1 MHKLKDKKIVKQLT
15 AIVMGAC
22 MLTATGASIGG
33 VHADAATVLDKDGK
47 FYLDYSSFDEAKSAA
62 EELNVKLSEEG
73 SVLLKNDGTLPL
85 TGNESVSVFGCI
97 EDQLQNNTQVSDSVF
112 TAFKKA
118 GFNANPALANFYKNH
133 NRRDTAI
140 HEEPLN
146 FSEGV
151 KNSFELYNDLAV
163 IVVGRGGA
171 EMNDL
176 DTVIK
181 EEEKET
187 YLGKDQGWEHE
198 DLFEGSDNSY
208 LQQEKDAADEKVKK
222 YKHKHELQLSD
233 SEQALVK
240 YVEEQNFKHIVFVIN
255 SSSAMETYNI
265 EHDEKI
271 NAVVWIGRTGET
283 GIHALPRL
291 LSGAAT
297 FSGKVSDEWYKD
309 FTADPVWANF
319 ATLEHQFGF
328 AATGVKYNDIL
339 AGGAEKTA
347 TQYPNNYMYEDGTYT
362 SDLIAPRYNGFNGT
376 DYEEDIYIG
385 YKYVESYYQDIYN
398 GDQPIPT
405 KYSSLTKE
413 VAAQKWYEDTVT
425 HPFGQ
430 GLSYT
435 DFSMNIKGV
444 YVDSDKKTTFE
455 KALSDDVDGFGS
467 AVGKTQKY
475 KKLYVDVEVTNIGA
489 EFSGKEVVQIYVN
502 PPYTKGGIEKPAMR
516 LVGFAKTEELKPGK
530 SQTVTVEVSVQDMAS
545 YDDYDKNGNSF
556 SGYELEKGLY
566 TLYASN
572 SSHVDLSTIQTK
584 DNDAQD
590 KYEFNLSKDIKQQLD
605 DFSDNEIENKFT
617 DTALGVKDTQYNS
630 LRNDK
635 KNGSSYKINTK
646 DSAAMTQLSRDAGF
660 AATFPQAPTEDD
672 LTLSNSF
679 VRDILKS
686 ARFDADM
693 IIDNNGTPLFEEEA
707 EWAVSEVPAD
717 WTQAATAKEGLNTYV
732 LSDMAGIDP
741 ESEVVIKGGKFDG
754 KTGKQAW
761 TEFMNQLTWDELKK
775 LVEECSFQTPAIPSI
790 DKDKGSDQ
798 DRPNML
804 AGTHNWCD
812 EVVIAS
818 TFNTELAYKEGVIT
832 ANMGI
837 HYGHSGW
844 YGPGMN
850 IHRSAFSG
858 RNNDYYSQD
867 GIHAG
872 LMAAQVVKGAQ
883 SRGLICFIKHFA
895 FNDEDVT
902 RNGWVHFVW
911 ASEQALRENGAQAF
925 QKAMQEGGALGAM
938 SGFARIAGEACNIN
952 HRLLTGL
959 ARDEWDYKGT
969 FITDAQ
975 PGSKATAA
983 TDLMIRAGNDMM
995 LRNNN
1000 VQDAYNRWYVSGI
1013 WDATARGGKGN
1024 VVVGIKDLKHP
1035 YAEHKVFEANDPIKK
1050 TSVHKQVESV
1060 NQYYYTRIS
1069 AQRILYITANS
1080 NMSRNGVSWKG
1091 WNGGTLDVTR
1101 GATPTMSVGMAKE
1114 NLASSADV
1122 KYAIVNGNLPEGLTL
1137 NASNGAVTGVACGEA
1152 GEYKIT
1158 VECVVDG
1165 WVKNEAQYT
1174 LNVAET
1180 FTLNEDGAA
1189 KVGTDYYA
1197 TIEQTTITK
1206 ENGYDET
1213 ITYSI
1218 LEGALPEG
1226 LNLDATGAIS
1236 GKPAK
1241 AGSYDFTIGVKATKT
1256 TTSQGFF
1263 GPTQTV
1269 VPYTFDLKCS
1279 ITVAEADPKP
1289 DVKPETAQY
1298 KVIFNTNGGSA
1309 VAEQT
1314 VNEGAK
1320 IKTPAAPTKEGFVF
1334 SGWYYDVEC
1343 KLVADV
1349 NNAVDGNITLYAG
1362 WTAVS
1367 VAESEGGCSGNIANT
1382 AIGVAAALAA
1392 VAGIIVIRKKKNEE

>member
-1 MHKLKDKKIVKQLT
+1 MQKLKDKKIVKQL
-15 AIVMGAC
+15 AAVAMGAC
-22 MLTATGASIGG
+22 MLTTAGATFGGLNAS
-33 VHADAATVLDKDGK
+33 AAVLDNGGK
-47 FYLDYSSFDEAKSAA
+47 FYLDYSSYDEAKSAA

-85 TGNESVSVFGCI
+85 TGRESVSVFGCI
-97 EDQLQNNTQVSDSVF
+97 EDQLQNNTKVSDSVS

-118 GFNANPALANFYKNH
+118 GFNTNPALANFYKNH
-133 NRRDTAI
+133 NRSDTVI
-140 HEEPLN
+140 HQEPLN
-146 FSEGV
+146 FSQGV

-176 DTVIK
+176 DTVIR

-187 YLGKDQGWEHE
+187 YLGEDQGWEHE
-198 DLFEGSDNSY
+198 DLFYGSDNSY
-208 LQQEKDAADEKVKK
+208 LQQEADAADDTVKK

-255 SSSAMETYNI
+255 SSSAMETYNL

-271 NAVVWIGRTGET
+271 NAVIWIGRTGET
-283 GIHALPRL
+283 GIHALPKII
-291 LSGAAT
+291 SGMIT
-297 FSGKVSDEWYKD
+297 PSGKVSDEWYKD

-347 TQYPNNYMYEDGTYT
+347 TQYPNNYMYADGTYT

-398 GDQPIPT
+398 GVQPIPA
-405 KYSSLTKE
+405 KYSSLSKE
-413 VAAQKWYEDTVT
+413 EAAKAWYEDTVT

-430 GLSYT
+430 GQSYT

-444 YVDSDKKTTFE
+444 YVNAAKTTTLA
-455 KALSDDVDGFGS
+455 KALDDDVDGFGS
-467 AVGKTQKY
+467 AVGTTQKY
-475 KKLYVDVEVTNIGA
+475 KKLFVDVEVTNTGSVY
-489 EFSGKEVVQIYVN
+489 SGKEVVQIYVN

-516 LVGFAKTEELKPGK
+516 LVGFAKTKELKPGGK
-530 SQTVTVEVSVQDMAS
+530 QTVTVEVSVQDMAS
-545 YDDYDKNGNSF
+545 YDDYDKNGNGF
-556 SGYELEKGLY
+556 TGYELEKGLY

-572 SSHVDLSTIQTK
+572 SSHVDLSTIETVN
-584 DNDAQD
+584 DDAQD

-605 DFSDNEIENKFT
+605 DFSDNKIENKFT
-617 DTALGVKDTQYNS
+617 DTALGIKNTQYNS

-635 KNGSSYKINTK
+635 LNGSSYKVNTK
-646 DSAAMTQLSRDAGF
+646 DTAAMTQLSRNEGF
-660 AATFPQAPTEDD
+660 AATFPQAPTKDD
-672 LTLSNSF
+672 LTLSNTF
-679 VRDILKS
+679 VQDVLKS
-686 ARFDADM
+686 ARYDADM
-693 IIDNNGTPLFEEEA
+693 IIDEDGTSLFEEE
-707 EWAVSEVPAD
+707 EWAVTEIPAD
-717 WTQAATAKEGLNTYV
+717 WTQASTANEGLNTYV
-732 LSDMAGIDP
+732 LSDIAGIDP
-741 ESEVVIKGGKFDG
+741 ESDAKITSGKFKD
-754 KTGKQAW
+754 KTGKEAW
-761 TEFMNQLTWDELKK
+761 TLFMNQLTWDELKQ
-775 LVEECSFQTPAIPSI
+775 LVEDCSFQTPAIPSI

-804 AGTHNWCD
+804 SGTHNWCD

-818 TFNTELAYKEGVIT
+818 TFNTELARQEGIIT

-837 HYGHSGW
+837 LYGHSGW

-872 LMAAQVVKGAQ
+872 LMAAEVVQGAQ
-883 SRGLICFIKHFA
+883 SRGLMCFIKHFA

-952 HRLLTGL
+952 YRLLTGL

-969 FITDAQ
+969 FITDAE

-995 LRNNN
+995 LRNNH
-1000 VQDAYNRWYVSGI
+1000 VQDAYNRWEVSGS
-1013 WDATARGGKGN
+1013 WDATKRDGQGS
-1024 VVVGIKDLKHP
+1024 VVVGEKDLKHP
-1035 YAEHKVFEANDPIKK
+1035 YAEHKVFGSDDPIKK
-1050 TSVHKQVESV
+1050 TSVDKKVESV
-1060 NQYYYTRIS
+1060 NQYYYTRMS
-1069 AQRILYITANS
+1069 AQRVLYITANS
-1080 NMSRNGVSWKG
+1080 NMSRNGVSWNG
-1091 WNGGTLDVTR
+1091 WNGGELTATR
-1101 GATPTMSVGMAKE
+1101 GVTPTGSVAIANG
-1114 NLASSADV
+1114 NLGGSKDV
-1122 KYAIVNGNLPEGLTL
+1122 KYTVVSGKLPEGLTMD
-1137 NASNGAVTGVACGEA
+1137 ASGSLTGAATDKA
-1152 GEYKIT
+1152 GEYQFT

-1165 WVKNEAQYT
+1165 WVKKQAQYT
-1174 LNVAET
+1174 VKVAEA
-1180 FTLNEDGAA
+1180 FTLEADGGA
-1189 KVGTDYYA
+1189 KVGTDFYA
-1197 TIEQTTITK
+1197 TVEQSVINK
-1206 ENGYDET
+1206 DNGYDDE
-1213 ITYSI
+1213 ITYT
-1218 LEGALPEG
+1218 LTDGALPEG
-1226 LNLDATGAIS
+1226 LTLDATGAIS
-1236 GKPAK
+1236 GKPLQ
-1241 AGSYDFTIGVKATKT
+1241 AGTFEFTVNVKATKT
-1256 TTSQGFF
+1256 TSGRIPVITPYNFQTKFSL
-1263 GPTQTV
+1263 TV
-1269 VPYTFDLKCS
+1269 VG
-1279 ITVAEADPKP
+1279 ADAVIP
-1289 DVKPETAQY
+1289 QY
-1298 KVIFNTNGGSA
+1298 KVTFNTDGGSA
-1309 VAEQT
+1309 VAQQT

-1320 IKTPAAPTKEGFVF
+1320 ITAPAAPTKEGFVF
-1334 SGWYYDVEC
+1334 DGWFYDADC

-1349 NNAVDGNITLYAG
+1349 NNAVDGDITLYAG
-1362 WTAVS
+1362 WTA
-1367 VAESEGGCSGNIANT
+1367 AATEPEEKTGCSGNVADG
-1382 AIGVAAALAA
+1382 AIIFGAVAALA
-1392 VAGIIVIRKKKNEE
+1392 VGAGVIIGRKKKKTDN